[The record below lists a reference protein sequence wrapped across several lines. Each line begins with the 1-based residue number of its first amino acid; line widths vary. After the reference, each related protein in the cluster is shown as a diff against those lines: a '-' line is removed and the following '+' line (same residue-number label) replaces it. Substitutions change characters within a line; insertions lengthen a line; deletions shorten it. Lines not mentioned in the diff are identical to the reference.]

1 MDRIKLFSSLVTGT
15 MLLTPVSVFAGG
27 TPAAT
32 EPTST
37 TEQEAIIDAID
48 AVPAVDGRGGGS
60 EANYSIMPPY
70 YGGGVMVDASITK
83 EVTPDF
89 VALNAYCDLGKQ
101 ATRES
106 AKAEADKIFTN
117 LKNAVG
123 TDGRVRRMGT
133 VSVYPY
139 YGVNGEDTGSFS
151 ANISLFIRIVKPT
164 AAQRISDAVEK
175 EGCSVGWDVRL
186 QDTQSFEMSVLDEL
200 ATRLNKR
207 KAVFEKLLGK
217 KLNKVVSASLN
228 TWADGYSTYDPETN
242 KVDATTTLSI
252 SFDVSGR
259 TTILPSTRAT
269 PKG

>member
-1 MDRIKLFSSLVTGT
+1 MNRFRLLSSLITGT
-15 MLLTPVSVFAGG
+15 LALAPVSVFAGG
-27 TPAAT
+27 VPAAV
-32 EPTST
+32 EPADAD
-37 TEQEAIIDAID
+37 EQEAIMEAID
-48 AVPAVDGRGGGS
+48 AAPAVDGRGG
-60 EANYSIMPPY
+60 AMSIIPPY
-70 YGGGVMVDASITK
+70 YGGGGVMVDASVTK

-101 ATRES
+101 PSRES
-106 AKAEADKIFTN
+106 AKAESDRIFN
-117 LKNAVG
+117 SIKNTVG
-123 TDGRVRRMGT
+123 TDGRVRRMGS

-151 ANISLFIRIVKPT
+151 ANISLFIRIVKPS
-164 AAQRISDAVEK
+164 AALRISDAVEK
-175 EGCSVGWDVRL
+175 EGCSPGWDVRL
-186 QDTQSFEMSVLDEL
+186 QDPQSFEMDVLDEL
-200 ATRLNKR
+200 ATRINKR

-217 KLNKVVSASLN
+217 KLNQVISASLS